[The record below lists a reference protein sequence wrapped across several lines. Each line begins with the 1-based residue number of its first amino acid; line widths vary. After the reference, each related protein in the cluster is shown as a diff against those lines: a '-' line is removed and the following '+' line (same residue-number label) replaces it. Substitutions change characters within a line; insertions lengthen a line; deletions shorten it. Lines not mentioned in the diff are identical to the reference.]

1 MLEEERAYYDENLQE
16 WLRLY
21 PSRFVLVKERTL
33 IGSYDTNDDT
43 LREGARLFVRE
54 PFLVRRVEANPP
66 TVSIPALSIGIL
78 RADSTRTTFR
88 TGTNT

>member
-21 PSRFVLVKERTL
+21 PSRFVLVKGRTL
-33 IGSYDTNDDT
+33 IGSYDTNDA
-43 LREGARLFVRE
+43 LREGARLFGRE
-54 PFLVRRVEANPP
+54 SFLVRRVEANPP
-66 TVSIPALSIGIL
+66 MVSIPALSMGIL

-88 TGTNT
+88 AGTDT